1 MLVFWCREIS
11 VCKRECC
18 CVHCLSPLHSNK
30 PVRQHSETRIR
41 EQHIR
46 EGVVT
51 NRNEC
56 AAKNGNQTANLARNN
71 SAMRAAIGIVRD
83 LMISSARDSNT
94 D

>member
-1 MLVFWCREIS
+1 M
-11 VCKRECC
+11 
-18 CVHCLSPLHSNK
+18 
-30 PVRQHSETRIR
+30 
-41 EQHIR
+41 
-46 EGVVT
+46 VT

-56 AAKNGNQTANLARNN
+56 AAKNGNQTVNLARNN